1 MPRAVLDAEERVAAY
16 PDVSDT
22 EAAEQI
28 VSRYGL
34 SLQGEDTPARQAED
48 GQLLIQRGTDWS
60 FLRRL
65 AGRNGFVCYFEYD
78 PAADAVAAHFKRP
91 ALKDP
96 PQADLTILRENNN
109 LRWIDFQLA
118 MAAPVRAVGAAIDPI
133 NKRLVRS
140 DGAPELAPLGES
152 GLADAIEDGVKRAG
166 GTAAQALLRD
176 PFPSDAAIN
185 AHGTGATDVARF
197 VLEARGEVDPALYRG
212 LLRARRTVL
221 IKGVGARLSGIYYV
235 RSVRTVLEEAASA
248 RPSSPGAMR
257 SARAAARTSGRA
269 PRRCR
274 PNDDRRAHDLVRR
287 ARARPLVRQVRGVVT
302 ETDDPRG
309 IGRLRARVPA
319 VLGEEVIDRMGAA
332 VPQRS
337 AAARIAASW
346 RCPKSATPC
355 GSSSPPATCRGRSGP
370 GPSGAPRPAPADRTI
385 SQRRPAPRF
394 RHRRATPPV
403 PRIS

>member
-1 MPRAVLDAEERVAAY
+1 MATPSLSVLVDGQRLEAGVLDRLSRLEVWETDNDPSIATFRLGLSQRPTGDFTPLDEPQFEPGVRVAVELAAPGSLPTRLFDGYATHLRPHFEEIEANCYAEIIAMDAGAILDAEERVAAY

-34 SLQGEDTPARQAED
+34 SLQGEDTPARQTED
-48 GQLLIQRGTDWS
+48 GQLLMQRGTDWS

-140 DGAPELAPLGES
+140 DGAPELEPLGES

-185 AHGTGATDVARF
+185 AHGTGATDLARF

-235 RSVRTVLEEAASA
+235 RSVRTVLEDSRLSQSFVAWRNALGQSGGEDFGQSA
-248 RPSSPGAMR
+248 
-257 SARAAARTSGRA
+257 
-269 PRRCR
+269 
-274 PNDDRRAHDLVRR
+274 
-287 ARARPLVRQVRGVVT
+287 
-302 ETDDPRG
+302 
-309 IGRLRARVPA
+309 
-319 VLGEEVIDRMGAA
+319 EEV
-332 VPQRS
+332 
-337 AAARIAASW
+337 
-346 RCPKSATPC
+346 
-355 GSSSPPATCRGRSGP
+355 PPE
-370 GPSGAPRPAPADRTI
+370 
-385 SQRRPAPRF
+385 
-394 RHRRATPPV
+394 
-403 PRIS
+403 